1 MNGEKAEPA
10 VLMAMLD
17 KADEKLQAAQRELK
31 DKFYGESA
39 SRAYYAVFHAV
50 CAVLAGRGLSFA
62 SHSQAIGAFNR
73 EFIKTGI
80 FPGDTARK
88 IQRLFED
95 RQTADYDWSIHVD
108 EATAIEDVHDAE
120 WLVSACRKHLVQ
132 TGFLNGDSST
142 NMPI

>member
-1 MNGEKAEPA
+1 MSGEKAEPA
-10 VLMAMLD
+10 VLKAMMD
-17 KADEKLQAAQRELK
+17 KADEKLHAAQRELK
-31 DKFYGESA
+31 DGFYGESA

-50 CAVLAGRGLSFA
+50 CAVLAGKGMAFS

-73 EFIKTGI
+73 ELVKTGI

-108 EATAIEDVHDAE
+108 AATADEDVRDAA
-120 WLVSACRKHLVQ
+120 WLVNACREYLVQ
-132 TGFLNGDSST
+132 QSNS
-142 NMPI
+142 